1 MKKRKG
7 VRWKEFT
14 SRKNQGKL
22 KFTLIELLVVI
33 TILAILAALL
43 LPAMRKVWNKAH
55 SVSCLSQQRQFL
67 QLTGVYAAD
76 FKDSYPFTH
85 VYADPTEIGY
95 DKGLGRN
102 YGLLVDL
109 DYLNNKTKLFICP
122 ANNRVKV
129 TASGRING
137 HQSSYTWLPMLSKTG
152 GNSAD
157 PQNSKYCATMT
168 VSQKPAKEGVV
179 VGRNMVVLLDTVP
192 AGKWNTG
199 DLMADMHWDHYN
211 VGRVGRRGQKLHLRP
226 HLARMGLYGAL
237 RSEMVIGKKG

>member
-33 TILAILAALL
+33 TILAILAVLL

-211 VGRVGRRGQKLHLRP
+211 VGWNDGSAAAVKNSIF
-226 HLARMGLYGAL
+226 ARTSPAWDYTVLFD
-237 RSEMVIGKKG
+237 RKW

>member
-7 VRWKEFT
+7 VRWKELP
-14 SRKNQGKL
+14 SGKNQGKL

-43 LPAMRKVWNKAH
+43 LPAMRKVGNKAH
-55 SVSCLSQQRQFL
+55 SESCLSQQRQFL

-109 DYLNNKTKLFICP
+109 DYLNNTTKLFICP
-122 ANNRVKV
+122 ANNRV
-129 TASGRING
+129 
-137 HQSSYTWLPMLSKTG
+137 
-152 GNSAD
+152 
-157 PQNSKYCATMT
+157 
-168 VSQKPAKEGVV
+168 
-179 VGRNMVVLLDTVP
+179 
-192 AGKWNTG
+192 
-199 DLMADMHWDHYN
+199 
-211 VGRVGRRGQKLHLRP
+211 
-226 HLARMGLYGAL
+226 
-237 RSEMVIGKKG
+237 

>member
-1 MKKRKG
+1 M
-7 VRWKEFT
+7 
-14 SRKNQGKL
+14 
-22 KFTLIELLVVI
+22 VI

-102 YGLLVDL
+102 YSLLVDL

-129 TASGRING
+129 TTSGRING

-211 VGRVGRRGQKLHLRP
+211 VGWNDGSAAAVKSSIF
-226 HLARMGLYGAL
+226 ARTSPAWDYTVLFD
-237 RSEMVIGKKG
+237 RKW

>member
-1 MKKRKG
+1 M
-7 VRWKEFT
+7 
-14 SRKNQGKL
+14 
-22 KFTLIELLVVI
+22 VI

-102 YGLLVDL
+102 YSLLVDL

-211 VGRVGRRGQKLHLRP
+211 VGWNDGSAAAVKSSIF
-226 HLARMGLYGAL
+226 ARTSPAWDYTVLFD
-237 RSEMVIGKKG
+237 RKW

>member
-1 MKKRKG
+1 MKNRKG

-33 TILAILAALL
+33 TILVILAALL

-211 VGRVGRRGQKLHLRP
+211 VGWNDGSAAAVKSSIF
-226 HLARMGLYGAL
+226 ARTSPAWDYTVLFD
-237 RSEMVIGKKG
+237 RKW

>member
-1 MKKRKG
+1 MQNRKG
-7 VRWKEFT
+7 GWWKELP
-14 SRKNQGKL
+14 SGKNQGKL

-211 VGRVGRRGQKLHLRP
+211 VGWNDGAAAAVKSSIF
-226 HLARMGLYGAL
+226 ARTSPAWDYTVLFD
-237 RSEMVIGKKG
+237 RKW